1 MCSHLQVHFMYL
13 LNVADLRFI
22 SKRTK
27 NGLVQ
32 VALLID
38 YHIQKFSYSLE
49 SIA

>member
-1 MCSHLQVHFMYL
+1 MYL

-38 YHIQKFSYSLE
+38 YHIQKSSYGLE